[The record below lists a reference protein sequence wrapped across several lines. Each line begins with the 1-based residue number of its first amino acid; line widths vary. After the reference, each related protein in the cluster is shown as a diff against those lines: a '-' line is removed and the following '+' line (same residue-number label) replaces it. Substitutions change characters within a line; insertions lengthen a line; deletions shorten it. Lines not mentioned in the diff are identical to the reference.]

1 MTARQ
6 YHSKTVKCKGCL
18 IAKNNTHHRENLGP
32 RIKYLARL
40 MLPASRQ
47 YGRITSILN
56 ARNLRLR
63 DTE

>member
-18 IAKNNTHHRENLGP
+18 IAKNNTHHREDLGP

-40 MLPASRQ
+40 MLPAIWAYHLHSKCVESETQRH
-47 YGRITSILN
+47 
-56 ARNLRLR
+56 
-63 DTE
+63 